1 MLDRRTEDAM
11 AHSMIVI
18 DHSSERSDVTSKDW
32 RAGRRP
38 DGRVWI
44 FVALAI
50 AVLAVAAG
58 AQLLRGMGPA
68 SHAAAISQM
77 AQQPVLAVTVA
88 RAEIRP
94 MTRSVSGNGSVVA
107 WQELAIAAEVSGL
120 RAVEIAADEGDQVHR
135 GQVLVRF
142 DDAVLA
148 AQVAQV
154 EAAIAEGEAALQ
166 IARSDYGRGAELLRG
181 GSIAA
186 QVVDQ
191 RQSAARQ
198 AEARLLAARAH
209 RQEVIARLAQARVL
223 APADGVVIR
232 RSIQLGA
239 VTTEGQ
245 EMFRLVRDGRLELD
259 AKVPEL
265 DLAAVQPGQAV
276 RVVHGNWEVRATVRA
291 VAPMIATDTR
301 LGIVHIALPADSP
314 LRPGMFARAEIRL
327 DAAPALVVPQTA
339 IVFRDDAPAV
349 FVQNTDNSVS
359 LRRLTTGARSN
370 GLVEISGGLQA
381 GELVV
386 TSGAGFLSDGDRV
399 RVVSPLASAAH

>member
-11 AHSMIVI
+11 AHSMIAI

-88 RAEIRP
+88 PAEIRP

-120 RAVEIAADEGDQVHR
+120 RVVDIAVDEGDQVRR
-135 GQVLVRF
+135 GQLLVRF
-142 DDAVLA
+142 DDAMLA
-148 AQVAQV
+148 AQLAQV
-154 EAAIAEGEAALQ
+154 DAAIAEGEAALQ
-166 IARSDYGRGAELLRG
+166 TARSDFSRGTELLRG
-181 GSIAA
+181 GSIAS
-186 QVVDQ
+186 QVVEQ

-198 AEARLLAARAH
+198 ADARLMSARSH
-209 RQEVIARLAQARVL
+209 REEVAVRLAQARLV
-223 APADGVVIR
+223 APADGVVVR
-232 RSIQLGA
+232 RSVQLGA
-239 VTTEGQ
+239 VSAEGQ

-265 DLAAVQPGQAV
+265 DLAAVRPGLAA
-276 RVVHGNWEVRATVRA
+276 RVVHGDWQVQATVRA
-291 VAPMIATDTR
+291 VAPMVATDTR
-301 LGIVHIALPADSP
+301 LGVVHIALAADSP
-314 LRPGMFARAEIRL
+314 LRTGMFARAEIL
-327 DAAPALVVPQTA
+327 IDAAPTLVVPQAA
-339 IVFRDDAPAV
+339 IVFREDAPAA
-349 FVQNTDNSVS
+349 FVRNADNSVS
-359 LRRLTTGARSN
+359 LRRLTTGARRD
-370 GLVEISGGLQA
+370 GFVGVMGGLKP

-386 TSGAGFLSDGDRV
+386 TSGAGFLSDGDSV
-399 RVVSPLASAAH
+399 RVVEPLAIAAH